1 MDIEKAWLSGFF
13 KLDNAD
19 RRRALLE
26 SRPEYFQQYEREYM
40 YLSDSLKNLGV
51 VVTERTFS
59 ERFPDFTLE
68 PHEEA
73 LSLFT
78 KELENRRLYELSQNG
93 IGAVIKALEN
103 GGTGHDVRREILKL
117 SERLKTATMCESSD
131 WLDDTEREEDYK
143 RRRQM
148 QSKIAKGE
156 RVGAYDPVLPTL
168 RRSYFAHF
176 PGKVIT
182 LIASPGVGKTWYSC
196 YEGVQ
201 GIMQYIPTLLV
212 SSEEDEKDLRDRCD
226 ALFLT
231 SIGYGYSWDRFFRGS
246 LTFKE
251 VRTYAAGIEKL
262 KKMAG
267 SGMAKLSFY
276 GIKENKFDVDAIG
289 VFSDDVGADKVI
301 IDGAHLLD
309 AQGNTEVERSYVRS
323 RAVKRMA
330 VTHKKIVTQTLH
342 MGEEAKKKGTA
353 LSKPLWCR
361 GYQQDSDI
369 MITLVGDRTI
379 PTRTMTVEKARVGT
393 YQSFNITFSMDPV
406 ELKERFSTSRFI
418 DVDEMNG

>member
-103 GGTGHDVRREILKL
+103 GGTGHDVRCEILKL

-148 QSKIAKGE
+148 QSKSERGTSRRLRSGTSDLAQVLFCAFSRKGHYSDRIAGGRE
-156 RVGAYDPVLPTL
+156 DMVLVL
-168 RRSYFAHF
+168 
-176 PGKVIT
+176 
-182 LIASPGVGKTWYSC
+182 
-196 YEGVQ
+196 
-201 GIMQYIPTLLV
+201 
-212 SSEEDEKDLRDRCD
+212 
-226 ALFLT
+226 
-231 SIGYGYSWDRFFRGS
+231 RGS
-246 LTFKE
+246 AGD
-251 VRTYAAGIEKL
+251 YAVYPNA
-262 KKMAG
+262 
-267 SGMAKLSFY
+267 
-276 GIKENKFDVDAIG
+276 
-289 VFSDDVGADKVI
+289 
-301 IDGAHLLD
+301 
-309 AQGNTEVERSYVRS
+309 
-323 RAVKRMA
+323 
-330 VTHKKIVTQTLH
+330 
-342 MGEEAKKKGTA
+342 
-353 LSKPLWCR
+353 
-361 GYQQDSDI
+361 
-369 MITLVGDRTI
+369 
-379 PTRTMTVEKARVGT
+379 ARVVG
-393 YQSFNITFSMDPV
+393 
-406 ELKERFSTSRFI
+406 RR
-418 DVDEMNG
+418 